1 MENWDIIEEE
11 LASILEIYYNNS
23 FAELTC
29 DYIRH
34 MGITVQE
41 MEQIL
46 EEMRK
51 NVCHHTK

>member
-41 MEQIL
+41 MELIL